1 MLRLVLV
8 IVAIGLVIGA
18 MMPADI
24 AGPGATQPAPAD
36 GPTLIAPAGK
46 EQPATQAAA
55 AMVDGPWTT
64 LTRQDN
70 GHFFARAQVNGQS
83 VDFMVD
89 TGASGVAL
97 TEADARR
104 IGIPLDPASYVVVGS
119 GASGAVY
126 GQHVTLDSV
135 SLDGKRVDHVSG
147 AVLQGSEISLLGQS
161 FLSRMGRIEISGD
174 RMIIR

>member
-1 MLRLVLV
+1 MTRLII
-8 IVAIGLVIGA
+8 IVVGIGLA
-18 MMPADI
+18 
-24 AGPGATQPAPAD
+24 AGLLAPDLPAPAPKGEPVPKRRIVAVTD
-36 GPTLIAPAGK
+36 AGRANSA
-46 EQPATQAAA
+46 ETVAT
-55 AMVDGPWTT
+55 GPWTT

-70 GHFFARAQVNGQS
+70 GHFFARAQVNGQN

-126 GQHVTLDSV
+126 GQHVTLGSV
-135 SLDGKRVDHVSG
+135 SLDGKRVDQVPG
-147 AVLQGSEISLLGQS
+147 AVLKGSEISLLGQS